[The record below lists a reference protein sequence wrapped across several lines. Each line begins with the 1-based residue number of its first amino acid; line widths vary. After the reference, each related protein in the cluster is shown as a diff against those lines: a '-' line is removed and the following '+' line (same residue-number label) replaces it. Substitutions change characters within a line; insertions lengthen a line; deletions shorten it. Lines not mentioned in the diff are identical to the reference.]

1 MKLIIRC
8 GLLGYLAALV
18 CACVVAFV
26 TGSTQTNDGFTSP
39 AWIHIVVSA
48 FTLTP
53 IGLVGGLALGVILL
67 LVSKKSARRQVE
79 TVDKSVESTQG

>member
-26 TGSTQTNDGFTSP
+26 TGGTQTNDGFTSP

-67 LVSKKSARRQVE
+67 LVSKKSARRQND
-79 TVDKSVESTQG
+79 TANKSGSTAQN